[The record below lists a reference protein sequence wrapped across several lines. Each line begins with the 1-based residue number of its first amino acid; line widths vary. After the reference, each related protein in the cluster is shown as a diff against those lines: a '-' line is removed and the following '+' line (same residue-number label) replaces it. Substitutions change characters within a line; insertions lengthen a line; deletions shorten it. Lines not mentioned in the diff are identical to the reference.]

1 MFECINDA
9 EENGMEG
16 EDGGKQRKDEGRV
29 DKDVYEKVKE
39 NVKNSG

>member
-16 EDGGKQRKDEGRV
+16 KDGGKQKKEVGRV
-29 DKDVYEKVKE
+29 DKEVEE
-39 NVKNSG
+39 NINNSE

>member
-16 EDGGKQRKDEGRV
+16 EDGGKQRKYEGRADKYV
-29 DKDVYEKVKE
+29 DEEDEEYVQ
-39 NVKNSG
+39 NSG

>member
-16 EDGGKQRKDEGRV
+16 EDGGKQRKEEGRV
-29 DKDVYEKVKE
+29 DKEVEE
-39 NVKNSG
+39 NIKNSE